1 MVEGRFKEIKVDI
14 RRGDPKM
21 RSLKTTKIY
30 LNGVQVAPF
39 GLKLCQNDAPD
50 LRIILEASPDQKT
63 IQKCKKSRF
72 SGRRH
77 EAEPGKSAAVR
88 MYR

>member
-1 MVEGRFKEIKVDI
+1 MGLNGR
-14 RRGDPKM
+14 
-21 RSLKTTKIY
+21 SKTVKIG

-50 LRIILEASPDQKT
+50 LRIILEASPDPKNLLKNQ
-63 IQKCKKSRF
+63 KSRF